1 MDVIGIIEK
10 ELGRKAKINFEPI
23 QPGDVTETYADITDA
38 TDDFGF
44 KPRINIADGLPKFI
58 RWYRE
63 FYTA

>member
-1 MDVIGIIEK
+1 MLSVIS
-10 ELGRKAKINFEPI
+10 LGWKAFS

-38 TDDFGF
+38 TADFGF
-44 KPRINIADGLPKFI
+44 KPIINIVDGLPKVI